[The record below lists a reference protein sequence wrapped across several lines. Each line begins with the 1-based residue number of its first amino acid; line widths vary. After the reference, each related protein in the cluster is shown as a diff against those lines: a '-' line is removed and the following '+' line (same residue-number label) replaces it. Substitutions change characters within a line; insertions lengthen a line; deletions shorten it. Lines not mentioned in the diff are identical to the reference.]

1 MYVLKIKNIS
11 KYVSVD
17 ILLENIF
24 LYMLSIYTPEQR
36 GLLFGTDYWQRLRN
50 LSSEMQ
56 KIRHGQDV
64 QTDLTLPLPLL

>member
-36 GLLFGTDYWQRLRN
+36 GLLSGTDYWQRLRN

>member
-24 LYMLSIYTPEQR
+24 LYMLSIYTAEQR
-36 GLLFGTDYWQRLRN
+36 GLLSGTDYWQRLRN
-50 LSSEMQ
+50 LSSEIQ